1 MDQTDHTTTTT
12 TTTTAT
18 AMSSAQ
24 FEPVSGSESGGATP
38 DVAAPRAAPSGAEGD
53 KDPVRNDDER
63 EQSTS
68 IPPPPLT
75 TADDRPAASPAVTMM
90 DVDAENTSIA
100 ETSMENGGGVAGED
114 DDESGV
120 GDVAAAGTHVALK
133 DDPMDEDLPIG
144 GGGESRGSSMPP
156 SGDTASLPQRQFHPI
171 DVSRDTFAAVY
182 GNFLK
187 LFHFQNPAARHCRLA
202 EHLAKFDTPPKNQKR
217 TFDTYDFFEVVKEIG
232 GVEKIKS
239 WSEVARRLGFDP
251 RGTNIAARVKDW
263 MVYHHIGAYFDF
275 LLGISNEF
283 FAQARGELDES
294 DILSA
299 ITGAGKRQ
307 DQEGSVQ
314 DDQSQQ
320 GVQLLPAKR
329 RAKKSLEPLPSSR
342 RRTGTVGSAA
352 SSVQGDSGSAR
363 WRPTGTG
370 SDLEDYGT
378 PNSSRERGAR
388 GSGSGTGG
396 RSKTK
401 LSSSRKSRKRSR
413 SGSLSSAGTASS
425 RSRSSSR
432 SGGNRG
438 RRAMAEQ
445 HSYRGEHPLQHQQQ
459 PMHPQQQH
467 SRGGDPALDHNMR
480 QRGPPIYGQ
489 NGGVLPSPDYHLPPP
504 HQQQQHPG
512 AHQRSMNEGYNH
524 PHSHHH
530 PHHHPH
536 HHHPSPQPHPAGD
549 ASQQQQH
556 PLHYRGYPSYPL
568 EHPAAPYAS
577 PVDHARMLPSSG
589 GGGNT
594 PYNANN
600 NNNHHQYHQ
609 PQPLALRQWAAG
621 GYTPTGGSTPAS
633 GVGGDILRRATP
645 TTPAPAALQLPP
657 SAASSVRGVSPSGA
671 AAAAAAAGG
680 ITVKTHP
687 DDQQAGGGG
696 GGGGGG
702 NSTPSGMASSSSAL
716 QLSPALPPA
725 APPSSQRSSR
735 PASRAASPYP
745 LVMLSAPPAAA
756 STTHDAAGEPTTTT
770 TTTTAAAAAA
780 AAADPAIATTTT
792 HNPPP
797 SSGGGGGGGDHSAN
811 ATNANANA
819 NANEHPLTTHLSHLT
834 HLLSTQP
841 SVHHLQRDNADL
853 RARCFAA
860 EERAARA
867 DARCMELAELLRSSN
882 EMVRVMR
889 EELGDARVGLDRAA
903 RVREVVR
910 GLLEDLPGGGGGGN
924 GGGDIGG
931 GPGVHAPHPAAVAP
945 GGPVGTTASRGGH
958 AAGMH
963 LGPR

>member
-1 MDQTDHTTTTT
+1 MDLADNITTTTP
-12 TTTTAT
+12 T

-24 FEPVSGSESGGATP
+24 LEPVSGSESGDATP
-38 DVAAPRAAPSGAEGD
+38 NEAPHASSGEEGD
-53 KDPVRNDDER
+53 VETGKIEELER
-63 EQSTS
+63 STS
-68 IPPPPLT
+68 IPPPPPA
-75 TADDRPAASPAVTMM
+75 TADDRPTSPARAIL
-90 DVDAENTSIA
+90 DVAAEDTSVA
-100 ETSMENGGGVAGED
+100 EMSMESGGGVAGED
-114 DDESGV
+114 EDGSGV
-120 GDVAAAGTHVALK
+120 GDAAAGTSVAGK

-144 GGGESRGSSMPP
+144 GGGESRESSLPP
-156 SGDTASLPQRQFHPI
+156 SGDTASFPQRQFHPI
-171 DVSRDTFAAVY
+171 DVNRDTFAAVY
-182 GNFLK
+182 ANFLK
-187 LFHFQNPAARHCRLA
+187 LFHFQNPAARHCRLT

-217 TFDTYDFFEVVKEIG
+217 TFDTYDFYEVVKEIG

-283 FAQARGELDES
+283 FAHARGELDES

-299 ITGAGKRQ
+299 ITGVGKRP

-320 GVQLLPAKR
+320 GGQQQQLLSAKR

-342 RRTGTVGSAA
+342 RRTGTIGSAA

-378 PNSSRERGAR
+378 PNSSRERDAR

-413 SGSLSSAGTASS
+413 SGSASSSGTASS

-432 SGGNRG
+432 SGGGRG
-438 RRAMAEQ
+438 RRAMVEQ
-445 HSYRGEHPLQHQQQ
+445 HSYRGELPPQQLMHHQQQ
-459 PMHPQQQH
+459 YN
-467 SRGGDPALDHNMR
+467 RGGDPALDHNMR
-480 QRGPPIYGQ
+480 QRGPPMYGQ
-489 NGGVLPSPDYHLPPP
+489 NGSVLPSPDYHLPPP

-512 AHQRSMNEGYNH
+512 VHQQRPMNEGYNH

-536 HHHPSPQPHPAGD
+536 HHHPSPQQLPSHLD
-549 ASQQQQH
+549 ASQQQQQH

-568 EHPAAPYAS
+568 EHPAAPYSS
-577 PVDHARMLPSSG
+577 PVDHARMLPSSSGNG
-589 GGGNT
+589 GGGT
-594 PYNANN
+594 PYNANS
-600 NNNHHQYHQ
+600 NNHHQYHQ
-609 PQPLALRQWAAG
+609 PQPLGPPSSRSWGAG

-633 GVGGDILRRATP
+633 VVGSGGDILRRATP
-645 TTPAPAALQLPP
+645 TAPAPALQLPP
-657 SAASSVRGVSPSGA
+657 SAASTVRGVSPGLA
-671 AAAAAAAGG
+671 ATAAITVTHPDEQQRGGAGG
-680 ITVKTHP
+680 I
-687 DDQQAGGGG
+687 
-696 GGGGGG
+696 
-702 NSTPSGMASSSSAL
+702 STPSGMASASSSAVMS
-716 QLSPALPPA
+716 SPAAPPA
-725 APPSSQRSSR
+725 APPSSRLSSR
-735 PASRAASPYP
+735 PASRAASPNP
-745 LVMLSAPPAAA
+745 LVVLPPPASA
-756 STTHDAAGEPTTTT
+756 TDAGEPTTAADARTTATTTT
-770 TTTTAAAAAA
+770 TTTTATPPAIHLSAPQPTPPT
-780 AAADPAIATTTT
+780 DPA
-792 HNPPP
+792 
-797 SSGGGGGGGDHSAN
+797 
-811 ATNANANA
+811 TND
-819 NANEHPLTTHLSHLT
+819 PLTTHLSHLT

-853 RARCFAA
+853 RARCFAL

-867 DARCMELAELLRSSN
+867 DARCRELAELLRSNN

-889 EELGDARVGLDRAA
+889 DELGDARVGLERAA

-910 GLLEDLPGGGGGGN
+910 GLLEDLPGGSSAGGGG
-924 GGGDIGG
+924 GA
-931 GPGVHAPHPAAVAP
+931 HAHAHAAVAP
-945 GGPVGTTASRGGH
+945 APGGPAASRSGH

-963 LGPR
+963 LAPR